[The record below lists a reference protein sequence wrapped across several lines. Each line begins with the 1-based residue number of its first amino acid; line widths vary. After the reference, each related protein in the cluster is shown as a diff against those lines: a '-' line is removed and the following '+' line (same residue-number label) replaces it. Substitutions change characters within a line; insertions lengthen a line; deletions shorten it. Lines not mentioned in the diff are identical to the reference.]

1 MTNLIFQHVLIIH
14 IYICDNLISL
24 TPRNPFGVYLHA
36 MMKHAG
42 LRYRIVSG
50 RSASTVKEEVMFT
63 SIKADTKLTSNFHS
77 DQLVSNIIIRLQAR
91 EILNNCNA
99 SNKYKNSYLRTIYRP
114 IKVTLRN
121 SIISFEWIR
130 KYSNKYQCLLEQ
142 QGDFLLD
149 SSCWQNETDE
159 GVTCLDYSETGRN
172 LDIETHVILHQW
184 QSYTMKD
191 EIICLQQCWE
201 KCLENLHSI
210 IPAYKISIKK
220 SGGKI
225 NFILLNISEY
235 FRNMKTIIAKIM

>member
-1 MTNLIFQHVLIIH
+1 MRDIISSSFNANKAKNDWDYGKSLLYVATWLIKFSFNYFVTTLFVTLSEIIEISYSSDDERFPQRLLRMTNLIFQHVLIIH

-63 SIKADTKLTSNFHS
+63 SIKPDTKLTSNFRS

-91 EILNNCNA
+91 EILNNCDA

-149 SSCWQNETDE
+149 SSCW
-159 GVTCLDYSETGRN
+159 
-172 LDIETHVILHQW
+172 
-184 QSYTMKD
+184 
-191 EIICLQQCWE
+191 
-201 KCLENLHSI
+201 
-210 IPAYKISIKK
+210 
-220 SGGKI
+220 
-225 NFILLNISEY
+225 
-235 FRNMKTIIAKIM
+235 